1 VNIDIGIVT
10 VRTFCLFLSLG
21 VWAKP
26 LVNTNV
32 PMKMTANSIDLAL
45 NMYAL
50 EGSRDNNIDAGYYEI
65 YDAKGL
71 NWVSAAVKV
80 NLFE

>member
-1 VNIDIGIVT
+1 
-10 VRTFCLFLSLG
+10 
-21 VWAKP
+21 
-26 LVNTNV
+26 
-32 PMKMTANSIDLAL
+32 MKMTANSIDLAL